1 MTQLPPNPSRRILV
15 ETVGGRSVALVL
27 AGKSLSEFE
36 RCIEAFAGT
45 PICYFGLNSFH
56 VHEEHLLDKIGR
68 EFELIF
74 VAWPAEF
81 ERQVD
86 RITAYLERDSSNL
99 CITLKANVARLRSEA
114 PEQHRRLA
122 ARRSKILFMED
133 LVPADA
139 FRIRHHVNS
148 VSMMLSSLIFSGCAG
163 PIYILGMDAHS
174 ESAYYRQEQ
183 LESYR
188 PITQDFTSDVFCF
201 TQNWQVLTGIMQAHG
216 VSRFPPILNCNI
228 DSRVDLF
235 PKIAYDFFSYLVGG
249 SLGLARE
256 NNSALA
262 KLDPIGPAGRDGRFP
277 TEDTLA
283 MNLQRLHEELR
294 EKEPW

>member
-1 MTQLPPNPSRRILV
+1 LPPTPSQRILV

-36 RCIEAFAGT
+36 RSIETFAGA

-56 VHEEHLLDKIGR
+56 VHEEHLLERIGR
-68 EFELIF
+68 EFELVF

-81 ERQVD
+81 QRQVD
-86 RITAYLERDSSNL
+86 RLAAYLERDSSNL

-148 VSMMLSSLIFSGCAG
+148 VSMMLASLIFSGCAG

-174 ESAYYRQEQ
+174 EPAYYRQEQ

-188 PITQDFTSDVFCF
+188 PVTRDFTADVFCF

-216 VSRFPPILNCNI
+216 VSRLPPILNCNM

-235 PKIAYDFFSYLVGG
+235 PKIAYDFFNYLVGGG
-249 SLGLARE
+249 SLGLARDS
-256 NNSALA
+256 NTALA
-262 KLDPIGPAGRDGRFP
+262 KLDPIGPAGREGRFP

-283 MNLQRLHEELR
+283 LNLQRLHEALR

>member
-1 MTQLPPNPSRRILV
+1 M
-15 ETVGGRSVALVL
+15 
-27 AGKSLSEFE
+27 
-36 RCIEAFAGT
+36 
-45 PICYFGLNSFH
+45 
-56 VHEEHLLDKIGR
+56 
-68 EFELIF
+68 
-74 VAWPAEF
+74 
-81 ERQVD
+81 D
-86 RITAYLERDSSNL
+86 RIAAYLERDSSNL

-122 ARRSKILFMED
+122 TRRSKILFVED

-148 VSMMLSSLIFSGCAG
+148 VSMMLASLIFSGCAG

-174 ESAYYRQEQ
+174 EPAYYRQEQ

-188 PITQDFTSDVFCF
+188 PVTRDFTADVFCF

-216 VSRFPPILNCNI
+216 VSRLPPILNCNM

-235 PKIAYDFFSYLVGG
+235 PKIAYDFFNYLVGGG
-249 SLGLARE
+249 SLGLARDS
-256 NNSALA
+256 NTALA
-262 KLDPIGPAGRDGRFP
+262 KLDPIGPAGREGRFP

-283 MNLQRLHEELR
+283 LNLQRLHEAPR